1 MGVDRDAPVGFV
13 AIRLFF
19 DLVFAEGQNIDQAK
33 LEKLGKATERYCVV
47 LQYVCTKVKKNQ
59 IDKEKIER

>member
-47 LQYVCTKVKKNQ
+47 LQYVCTQVKRAELTKR
-59 IDKEKIER
+59 K